1 MERSLRSRLIL
12 AAALACF
19 SCLASGL
26 VLAGSEGDRAPP
38 PAQAAG
44 DGTEDEA
51 SGWPTYGGPA
61 SGTQRS
67 SLRQITPEN
76 IDRLETAWIY
86 HAGDL
91 SSGTEEADNTV
102 YQVTPIYANEKL
114 YLCTPFNHIVALDPA
129 TGAELWRFDPKKP
142 LTGAFYGSNYCR
154 GVAYWAAA
162 EAAESAAFCG
172 KRVVEI
178 TQDGTLLTVDADTGK
193 LCRDFGANGR
203 VDLNALDYKGK
214 GRVYS
219 TSPAAIY
226 RDVIIVGGS
235 FYDNKWGDALDG
247 IVRGFD
253 VRNGEELWSWN
264 PIPAHLSHKTG
275 GANTWAPMSV
285 DQERGWIFLP
295 TGSPSYDVYGVGRK
309 EPIPFGNAVVALEAL
324 TGTVVWSY
332 QTVRHDLWDYDLSA
346 MPTLALVERNG
357 SKTPAVLQATKMGFV
372 FVLDRLTGKPL
383 FPVEERPAPP
393 TDVPGEYAAPTQPV
407 PLLPAPVTS
416 QQLRPEDAWGVAVLD
431 KKECRDK
438 LEKLRNEGLYTP
450 PSLQG
455 SLLHP
460 SFLGGVN
467 WGGIAYD
474 SETGLAVL
482 NSSNLAASV
491 TLVPREDYDPEK
503 DGKPGLSFYEM
514 RGSPYIMLRGV
525 LLSSLGAPCNPPPWG
540 RLTAIDMNNG
550 ETRWQ
555 IPFGR
560 VEFGPLIKSLPSWGA
575 PNQGGPIITG
585 SGLIFIGASPDNL
598 LRAYRLRT
606 GEYLWS
612 GTLPAPAIAT
622 PMTYAHGPERRQ
634 YVVIA
639 AGGHDGFQTD
649 KSDAIVAFALAK
661 P

>member
-1 MERSLRSRLIL
+1 M
-12 AAALACF
+12 C
-19 SCLASGL
+19 
-26 VLAGSEGDRAPP
+26 
-38 PAQAAG
+38 
-44 DGTEDEA
+44 
-51 SGWPTYGGPA
+51 
-61 SGTQRS
+61 
-67 SLRQITPEN
+67 
-76 IDRLETAWIY
+76 TA
-86 HAGDL
+86 
-91 SSGTEEADNTV
+91 
-102 YQVTPIYANEKL
+102 
-114 YLCTPFNHIVALDPA
+114 
-129 TGAELWRFDPKKP
+129 
-142 LTGAFYGSNYCR
+142 
-154 GVAYWAAA
+154 
-162 EAAESAAFCG
+162 SAA
-172 KRVVEI
+172 K
-178 TQDGTLLTVDADTGK
+178 
-193 LCRDFGANGR
+193 
-203 VDLNALDYKGK
+203 
-214 GRVYS
+214 
-219 TSPAAIY
+219 
-226 RDVIIVGGS
+226 
-235 FYDNKWGDALDG
+235 
-247 IVRGFD
+247 
-253 VRNGEELWSWN
+253 
-264 PIPAHLSHKTG
+264 
-275 GANTWAPMSV
+275 
-285 DQERGWIFLP
+285 
-295 TGSPSYDVYGVGRK
+295 SPSPSATRWW
-309 EPIPFGNAVVALEAL
+309 ALEAL

-383 FPVEERPAPP
+383 FPVEERLAPP
-393 TDVPGEYAAPTQPV
+393 TDVPGEYAAPTQPA

-416 QQLRPEDAWGVAVLD
+416 QQLRPEDAWGVALLD
-431 KKECRDK
+431 KKECRAK

-460 SFLGGVN
+460 SFLGGTN

-606 GEYLWS
+606 G
-612 GTLPAPAIAT
+612 
-622 PMTYAHGPERRQ
+622 
-634 YVVIA
+634 
-639 AGGHDGFQTD
+639 
-649 KSDAIVAFALAK
+649 
-661 P
+661 